1 MVYYSIKG
9 RYNYPMKWL
18 TSVTLTCVL
27 LLLLFPSDALAWGIG
42 VHLQTGAW
50 ILDNLAQ
57 LPDSLRL
64 LLSAHPNDY
73 LYGCISADI
82 TLGKKYTHYLKHCHS
97 WRMGRK
103 ILEQATTES
112 QQACAYGYLSHLAAD
127 SVAHSYFVPFKLM
140 RTYNSV
146 LLKHAYWELRFEAH
160 VSPEIWPLARSIGRK
175 DFSTNDTLMRGVLAD
190 TIFSFGT
197 NKRLFNSLLLLNRLQ
212 QYQKVLRS
220 LANTSKWAIT
230 TEDQKEYLGLTSEAT
245 LSFLQ
250 DIDNSPYCNADP
262 TGERALNAAD
272 MIRKNLHTLW
282 LDGKLRESDA
292 EEILVTI
299 KARLKESICQ
309 PEDLLNLLSVT

>member
-1 MVYYSIKG
+1 
-9 RYNYPMKWL
+9 MKWFIPAIL
-18 TSVTLTCVL
+18 TSAL
-27 LLLLFPSDALAWGIG
+27 LLLLPSTALAWGIG

-57 LPDSLRL
+57 LPDPLRTL
-64 LLSAHPNDY
+64 LATYPNDY

-103 ILEQATTES
+103 ILEQAKTERH
-112 QQACAYGYLSHLAAD
+112 QACAYGYLSHLAAD
-127 SVAHSYFVPFKLM
+127 TVAHSYFVPFKLI
-140 RTYNSV
+140 RTYNTV
-146 LLKHAYWELRFEAH
+146 LLKHAYWEMRFEAH

-175 DFSTNDTLMRGVLAD
+175 DFSDNDTLMRGVLAD

-230 TEDQKEYLGLTSEAT
+230 EEDQKEYLGLTSEAT

-250 DIDNSPYCNADP
+250 DINNSPFCNADP
-262 TGERALNAAD
+262 TGERALNTAG
-272 MIRKNLHTLW
+272 MIRKNLNTLW

-292 EEILVTI
+292 EEIFAVI
-299 KARLKESICQ
+299 KVRLKEGICE
-309 PEDLLNLLSVT
+309 PDDLLTLLSEA